1 MKIIKKI
8 WRLVCLIGRG
18 IRFFWREYHFI
29 IPFSMWKK
37 YYKDTKKKI
46 VKAVN
51 GLPVLDPQK
60 KSEYNEWLSNKK
72 TNEKIEMNFKYQPL
86 ISVIIPVYNAPKKYL
101 EECIDSVLKQ
111 TYENFEICIVDD
123 ASTSEDTIECLKRYE
138 KKEKCNVRWCNENG
152 HISKASNYAVEIAK
166 GEYIALLDNDDVLD
180 ENALLENVKLLNTNN
195 NYDLIYSDEDKI
207 DFDGKFCEPH
217 FKPDFSPDTLLSLN
231 YICHF
236 TIIRK
241 EIFDKV
247 GGFKIGTEGAQDYDL
262 FLRISEITTKIGH
275 IAKVLYHWRKSE
287 TSTAGSLS
295 AKNYVESRTI
305 NVLETA
311 LKRRGIKGRIIKD
324 EYSDFYRVE
333 YILDKEPSVSIIIP
347 TRDCAKMTEECL
359 KSVFELTEYT
369 NFEVLLVDN
378 NSVEKET
385 FKMFDQLKNKYDNF
399 KIIKADMDFNY
410 SKINNLAINKSK
422 SDIIVLLNNDTK
434 VITPKWLKTMVGY
447 AIQDHI
453 GAVGPKLL
461 YEDGTVQHGGVLLGL
476 NAVASHAYINAS
488 DDESGIYGRL
498 RVPYNYSAVTAAC
511 LAVERSK
518 AIEVGLLDE
527 KLKVAYNDID
537 FNLKL
542 RNKGYYNVFLPQVS
556 LYHLESKSRG
566 LDTTSDKYEKFK
578 KEENY
583 MLQKYKDIINN
594 DPFYNSNYSKCDPEA
609 NFYLNRE

>member
-1 MKIIKKI
+1 MMIIKKI
-8 WRLVCLIGRG
+8 WRLVCLVGRG
-18 IRFFWREYHFI
+18 IRFFWCEYHFI
-29 IPFSMWKK
+29 IPISMWKK

-60 KSEYNEWLSNKK
+60 KSEYNEWLLNRK
-72 TNEKIEMNFKYQPL
+72 TNEKIEINFKYQPL

-123 ASTSEDTIECLKRYE
+123 ASTNEGTIECLKKYE
-138 KKEKCNVRWCNENG
+138 KNEKCKVRWCDENG

-166 GEYIALLDNDDVLD
+166 GEYIALLDNDDVLE

-324 EYSDFYRVE
+324 EHSDFYRVE

-378 NSVEKET
+378 NSIEKET
-385 FKMFDQLKNKYDNF
+385 FKMFDKFKNKYDNF
-399 KIIKADMDFNY
+399 KIIKANMDFNY

-422 SDIIVLLNNDTK
+422 SNIIVLLNNDTK

-566 LDTTSDKYEKFK
+566 LDTTFDKYEKFK
-578 KEENY
+578 KEEDY

>member
-1 MKIIKKI
+1 MKIIKKT
-8 WRLVCLIGRG
+8 WKLLCLIGRG

-29 IPFSMWKK
+29 IPISMWKK
-37 YYKDTKKKI
+37 YYRDTKRKIKKAI
-46 VKAVN
+46 N

-60 KSEYNEWLSNKK
+60 KLEYNEWFLKNKAK
-72 TNEKIEMNFKYQPL
+72 EKCETNLKYQPF
-86 ISVIIPVYNAPKKYL
+86 ISVIIPVYNAPKSYL

-111 TYENFEICIVDD
+111 TYKNFEICIVDD
-123 ASTSEDTIECLKRYE
+123 ASTNVETIECLKEYE
-138 KKEKCNVRWCNENG
+138 KNEKCKIRWCDENG
-152 HISKASNYAVEIAK
+152 HISKASNYAVEIAL
-166 GEYIALLDNDDVLD
+166 GEFIALLDNDDVLD

-241 EIFDKV
+241 EVFDKV

-262 FLRISEITTKIGH
+262 FLRVSEITTKIGH
-275 IAKVLYHWRKSE
+275 IAKILYHWRKSE
-287 TSTAGSLS
+287 TSTARSLS
-295 AKNYVESRTI
+295 AKSYVELKTI

-324 EYSDFYRVE
+324 KYSDFYRVE

-347 TRDCAKMTEECL
+347 TRDCAKVTEECL
-359 KSVFELTEYT
+359 KSVFELTEYN
-369 NFEVLLVDN
+369 NFEILLVDN

-385 FKMFDQLKNKYDNF
+385 FEMLNRFKNKYDNF
-399 KIIKADMDFNY
+399 KIIKADMEFNY
-410 SKINNLAINKSK
+410 SKINNFAINKSK
-422 SDIIVLLNNDTK
+422 SDVIVLLNNDTK
-434 VITPKWLKTMVGY
+434 VITPKWLKIMVGY
-447 AIQDHI
+447 AIQNHI
-453 GAVGPKLL
+453 GAVGSKLL
-461 YEDGTVQHGGVLLGL
+461 YEDKTIQHGGVLLGL

-488 DDESGIYGRL
+488 DDECGVYGRL

-566 LDTTSDKYEKFK
+566 LDTTTDKYEKFK

-583 MLQKYKDIINN
+583 MLQKYKHIIEN
-594 DPFYNSNYSKCDPEA
+594 DPFYNTNYSKYDPEA
-609 NFYLNRE
+609 NFYLNKE